1 MLWKSSVY
9 LSVWQSLSGFV
20 LLATFAIKCKGKEN
34 GNRTFIYWLGNY
46 RYSFSDRNYMRKLVN
61 LAAKNIKERDDFRH
75 APLYLCA
82 VIKGYFLVNKR
93 SSCAI
98 S

>member
-34 GNRTFIYWLGNY
+34 GNRTFIYGLDGHNGCFRD
-46 RYSFSDRNYMRKLVN
+46 RYDLRKLVN
-61 LAAKNIKERDDFRH
+61 LAAKNIKERDEIRH